1 MGSVE
6 DQVKIAVEY
15 VQKIANGGIDEKY
28 IAHDMCAW
36 SIASRWMPR
45 ATYWPRLKNVKAIFT
60 TPLEMTIDTI
70 TAQQD
75 RIAVQ
80 AHSRGMLFTGEE
92 YTNDY
97 LFLIEFNEEGQIRH
111 AREYFDPVR
120 LRTILMPALLKYEE
134 DLEKA

>member
-1 MGSVE
+1 MSSVE
-6 DQVKIAVEY
+6 DQVRIAIDY
-15 VQKIANGGIDEKY
+15 VRNIANGGIDEKY
-28 IAHDMCAW
+28 LADDMCAW
-36 SIASRWMPR
+36 SITSRWMPR
-45 ATYWPRLKNVKAIFT
+45 ATYWPRLRNVKAIFA
-60 TPLEMTIDTI
+60 TPLEMTIDST
-70 TAQQD
+70 TAQPD
-75 RIAVQ
+75 RVVIQ

-97 LFLIEFNEEGQIRH
+97 LFLIEFNEQGQIRH